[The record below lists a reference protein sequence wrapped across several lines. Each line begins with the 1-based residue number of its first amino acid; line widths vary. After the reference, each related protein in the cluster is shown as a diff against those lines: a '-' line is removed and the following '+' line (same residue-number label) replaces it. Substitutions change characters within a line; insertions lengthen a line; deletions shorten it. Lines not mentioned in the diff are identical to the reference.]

1 MVSLCAI
8 LILPVNGLRI
18 YLLYDQFRDSAMV
31 LFFSIMYLQNIS
43 LCITELQFIAYC
55 FGLYLKYRSINE
67 DMAILKSR
75 TITINRYPSALNPG
89 KYNSICDSSGSNY
102 DICQT
107 IKECQLVNSIE
118 SFRMRHRFVSDS
130 VNDLNDI
137 YSIQLGLSLFILLV
151 MALFDIYEVVLTEYN
166 IFQTY
171 EMLLMWLSQYAFR
184 FSMIVLTTHFTTKQA
199 NKSKMI
205 LTDIN
210 NRYTDYNTK
219 EEAYTTKTLIAD
231 INNRYLDETTKEEL
245 YLFFNQIRR
254 HSVEFTSCDLFTL
267 HPHLITTYKKNIE
280 KFHLFTPMTQFETE
294 VLKKVSSRI
303 VILCLLL
310 TVPNMSMY
318 YVETHFTFLCFIL
331 YQKFVGINK
340 DLMALKIDTVVRNK
354 YPFMLRAREKYGKNF
369 NSVDYNRDVLQTL
382 AGGHS
387 MANFVEQLKV
397 KHRLAREAV
406 NNLNDLFGVQ
416 LGLSMCSLCL
426 FSMFDLYYHIR
437 GIMNPTKS
445 NILLY
450 GWILQYTVRFGS
462 VTILA
467 HLTSKQALKSKVLIT
482 DINNRYLDKNTK
494 EEIQLFLNQMCSC
507 AIEFTACDFFTLN
520 THLITS
526 VC

>member
-1 MVSLCAI
+1 MYYPMDIYKANFRIFVIIMVSLCAI

-43 LCITELQFIAYC
+43 LCVTELQFIAYC

-137 YSIQLGLSLFILLV
+137 YSIQIGLSLFILLV

-219 EEAYTTKTLIAD
+219 EEL
-231 INNRYLDETTKEEL
+231 RLFLKEL
-245 YLFFNQIRR
+245 CSR
-254 HSVEFTSCDLFTL
+254 SMEFTTYDLFLLNTRT
-267 HPHLITTYKKNIE
+267 ITSAIVAGTTYLII
-280 KFHLFTPMTQFETE
+280 FLQF
-294 VLKKVSSRI
+294 R
-303 VILCLLL
+303 
-310 TVPNMSMY
+310 
-318 YVETHFTFLCFIL
+318 
-331 YQKFVGINK
+331 
-340 DLMALKIDTVVRNK
+340 
-354 YPFMLRAREKYGKNF
+354 
-369 NSVDYNRDVLQTL
+369 
-382 AGGHS
+382 
-387 MANFVEQLKV
+387 
-397 KHRLAREAV
+397 
-406 NNLNDLFGVQ
+406 
-416 LGLSMCSLCL
+416 
-426 FSMFDLYYHIR
+426 
-437 GIMNPTKS
+437 
-445 NILLY
+445 
-450 GWILQYTVRFGS
+450 
-462 VTILA
+462 
-467 HLTSKQALKSKVLIT
+467 
-482 DINNRYLDKNTK
+482 
-494 EEIQLFLNQMCSC
+494 
-507 AIEFTACDFFTLN
+507 
-520 THLITS
+520 
-526 VC
+526 